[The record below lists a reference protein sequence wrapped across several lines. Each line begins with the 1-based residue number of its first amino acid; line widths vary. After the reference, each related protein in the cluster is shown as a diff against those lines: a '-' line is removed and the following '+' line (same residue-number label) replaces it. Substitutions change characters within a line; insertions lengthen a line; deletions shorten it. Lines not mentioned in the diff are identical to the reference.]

1 MPVTGFTVF
10 VFVTVLYYVLC
21 HRIIFDL
28 VLAVS
33 VCVVSA
39 FPGKPECVGAMD
51 VLSLGTINGL
61 KVDAGDSTPKYLV
74 ILNLGGG
81 TSAASRSINSIGS

>member
-1 MPVTGFTVF
+1 
-10 VFVTVLYYVLC
+10 
-21 HRIIFDL
+21 L
-28 VLAVS
+28 VLAES
-33 VCVVSA
+33 VLGDSSL
-39 FPGKPECVGAMD
+39 GRQPECVGAMD

-61 KVDAGDSTPKYLV
+61 KVDAGASTPKYLV